1 MKFALLLVFIYEYY
15 SWYYQPINQMYFEPW
30 KFKFEEIETEKI
42 EERKTTVVAVDFDN
56 TICYT
61 TKYPNI
67 DKPIPHAMD
76 VLRVLMNDPY
86 TILILWT
93 CREGEYL
100 QQALDFCELYGIK
113 FDYVNENC
121 KHNLD
126 LYTVNCRKVSADIYI
141 DDKSYQGREGVE
153 KLWCDWWNWMKENGI
168 A

>member
-1 MKFALLLVFIYEYY
+1 MKFALLLVFIYEYF
-15 SWYYQPINQMYFEPW
+15 SWYYEPINQMYFEPW
-30 KFKFEEIETEKI
+30 KFKFEEIKKS
-42 EERKTTVVAVDFDN
+42 EERKTTVVAVDFDDSIAYTHYP
-56 TICYT
+56 TI
-61 TKYPNI
+61 I
-67 DKPIPHAMD
+67 KPLPHAMD

-121 KHNLD
+121 KERIEYYGNNSRKIEAD
-126 LYTVNCRKVSADIYI
+126 LYI
-141 DDKSYQGREGVE
+141 DDKSVQSNVE
-153 KLWCDWWNWMKENGI
+153 KLWKDWWNWMKENKI

>member
-1 MKFALLLVFIYEYY
+1 MKFALILICIYEYF

-30 KFKFEEIETEKI
+30 KFKFKCETEKS
-42 EERKTTVVAVDFDN
+42 EERKITVVGVDFDD
-56 TICYT
+56 TIAYT
-61 TKYPNI
+61 HYPTI
-67 DKPIPHAMD
+67 IKPLPHAMD

-121 KHNLD
+121 KRNLD
-126 LYTVNCRKVSADIYI
+126 LYTVDCRKVSADIYI
-141 DDKSYQGREGVE
+141 DDKSYQGQEGVE

>member
-1 MKFALLLVFIYEYY
+1 MKFALLLVFIYEYF
-15 SWYYQPINQMYFEPW
+15 SWYYEPINQMYFEPW
-30 KFKFEEIETEKI
+30 KFKFEEIKKS
-42 EERKTTVVAVDFDN
+42 EERKTTVVAVDFDDSIAYTHYP
-56 TICYT
+56 TI
-61 TKYPNI
+61 I
-67 DKPIPHAMD
+67 KPLPHAMD

-121 KHNLD
+121 KERIEYYGNNSRKIGAD
-126 LYTVNCRKVSADIYI
+126 LYI
-141 DDKSYQGREGVE
+141 DDKSVQSNVE
-153 KLWCDWWNWMKENGI
+153 KLWKDWWNWMKETKI

>member
-1 MKFALLLVFIYEYY
+1 MKFALLLVFIYEYF
-15 SWYYQPINQMYFEPW
+15 SWYYEPINRMYFEPW
-30 KFKFEEIETEKI
+30 KFKFEGIETEKS

-67 DKPIPHAMD
+67 DKPLPHAMD

-121 KHNLD
+121 KERIEYYGNNSRKIEAD
-126 LYTVNCRKVSADIYI
+126 LYI
-141 DDKSYQGREGVE
+141 DDKSVQSNVE
-153 KLWCDWWNWMKENGI
+153 KLWKDWWNWMKENKI

>member
-1 MKFALLLVFIYEYY
+1 MKFALLLICFYEYLM
-15 SWYYQPINQMYFEPW
+15 YYYKPINQMYYEPW
-30 KFKFEEIETEKI
+30 KFKFEDIESEKV
-42 EERKTTVVAVDFDN
+42 ERKTTVVCVDFDG
-56 TICYT
+56 TIAYSR
-61 TKYPNI
+61 YPTI
-67 DKPIPHAMD
+67 IKPLPHAMD

-126 LYTVNCRKVSADIYI
+126 LYTVDCRKVSADIYI

-153 KLWCDWWNWMKENGI
+153 KLWYDWWNWMKENGI

>member
-1 MKFALLLVFIYEYY
+1 MKLELLLVFIYEYF
-15 SWYYQPINQMYFEPW
+15 SWYYKPINQMYFEPW
-30 KFKFEEIETEKI
+30 KFKFETEKS

-56 TICYT
+56 TIAYSR
-61 TKYPNI
+61 YPTI
-67 DKPIPHAMD
+67 IKSLPHAMD

-121 KHNLD
+121 KRNLD
-126 LYTVNCRKVSADIYI
+126 LYTVDCRKISADIYL
-141 DDKSYQGREGVE
+141 DDKSYQGRESVE
-153 KLWCDWWNWMKENGI
+153 KLWCDWWNWMKENEI

>member
-1 MKFALLLVFIYEYY
+1 MKFALLLMCFYEYLK
-15 SWYYQPINQMYFEPW
+15 YYHQPINRLYYEPW
-30 KFKFEEIETEKI
+30 KFKFECETEKS
-42 EERKTTVVAVDFDN
+42 EERKITVVAVDFDDSIAYTHYP
-56 TICYT
+56 TI
-61 TKYPNI
+61 I
-67 DKPIPHAMD
+67 KPLPHAMD
-76 VLRVLMNDPY
+76 VLRVLMDDPY
-86 TILILWT
+86 TVLILWT

-121 KHNLD
+121 KRNLD
-126 LYTVNCRKVSADIYI
+126 LYTVDCRKVSADIYI

>member
-1 MKFALLLVFIYEYY
+1 MKFVLLLFFVYEYF

-42 EERKTTVVAVDFDN
+42 EERKTTVVAVDFDD
-56 TICYT
+56 TIAYT
-61 TKYPNI
+61 HYPTI
-67 DKPIPHAMD
+67 IKPLPHAMD

-100 QQALDFCELYGIK
+100 QQALNFCELYGIK

-153 KLWCDWWNWMKENGI
+153 KLWCNWWNWMKENKI

>member
-1 MKFALLLVFIYEYY
+1 MKFALLLVFIYEYF
-15 SWYYQPINQMYFEPW
+15 SWYYEPINQMYFEPW
-30 KFKFEEIETEKI
+30 KFKFEEIKKS
-42 EERKTTVVAVDFDN
+42 EERKTTVVAVDFDDSIAYTHYP
-56 TICYT
+56 TI
-61 TKYPNI
+61 I
-67 DKPIPHAMD
+67 KPLPHAMD

-121 KHNLD
+121 KERIEYYGNNSRKIGAD
-126 LYTVNCRKVSADIYI
+126 LYI
-141 DDKSYQGREGVE
+141 DDKSVQSNVE
-153 KLWCDWWNWMKENGI
+153 KLWKDWWNWMKENKI

>member
-1 MKFALLLVFIYEYY
+1 MKFSLLLMCFYEYLMF
-15 SWYYQPINQMYFEPW
+15 YYQPINQMYFEPW
-30 KFKFEEIETEKI
+30 KFKFEGETEKS
-42 EERKTTVVAVDFDN
+42 EERKITVVAVDFDDSIAYTHYP
-56 TICYT
+56 TI
-61 TKYPNI
+61 I
-67 DKPIPHAMD
+67 KPLPHAMD

-121 KHNLD
+121 KRNLD
-126 LYTVNCRKVSADIYI
+126 LYTVDCRKVSADIYI